1 MGLPAVGRL
10 ASLLG
15 AKGAYS
21 FDPIFI
27 FASGNRCGSTL
38 LQRLLNSNQDILIW
52 GEQRGC
58 LRDILPASEAF
69 AEWSFDKDDE
79 RDTFRLRGYD
89 NFLPNLSP
97 PPEHIQRATQR
108 YVEMLFAEP
117 AAKLGRRVWGF
128 KEVRYPVT
136 IALLLQEYFPGA
148 RFVHLTRNIEDCLL
162 SLKRW
167 EASGVWSRAW
177 TLQSIEN
184 WVLVNQGFLARGRKL
199 NKLLSVRYED
209 MTAEEPQ
216 AFAAKLASFLDL
228 PATSLDATVFRRRL
242 TGTVSGAPTLPLTGD
257 ERALIATPE
266 IERISRAL
274 QY

>member
-1 MGLPAVGRL
+1 MDFRAPGRL

-15 AKGAYS
+15 AKRGYS
-21 FDPIFI
+21 DPIFI

-52 GEQRGC
+52 GEQHGC

-69 AEWSFDKDDE
+69 ADWSFDKDDE

-117 AAKLGRRVWGF
+117 AAKLGRRIWGF

-136 IALLLQEYFPGA
+136 IALLLQDYFPGA
-148 RFVHLTRNIEDCLL
+148 RFIHLTRSIEDCLL

-167 EASGVWSRAW
+167 EATGVWSRAW

-184 WVLVNQGFLARGRKL
+184 WVLVNQGFLYRGRKL
-199 NKLLSVRYED
+199 NNLLSVRYED

-216 AFAAKLASFLDL
+216 AFAARVAAFLGL
-228 PATSLDATVFRRRL
+228 PPASLDAAVFRRKL
-242 TGTVSGAPTLPLTGD
+242 NGTDPGAPSIPLTAD